1 MEKPPNSLLFLTKF
15 HQLKGISIELRCP
28 ANFATSPQT
37 GLLQGARFWIRQ
49 DGQAYFTG
57 LAQCER
63 PFSSTF
69 VMLWPRVTMGLRCFP
84 IRMSSSQ
91 LSKAKHK
98 ILLAQ

>member
-1 MEKPPNSLLFLTKF
+1 MKF
-15 HQLKGISIELRCP
+15 HQLKESSIELRCP
-28 ANFATSPQT
+28 ANFATSPET
-37 GLLQGARFWIRQ
+37 GPLEAASLWIRP

-69 VMLWPRVTMGLRCFP
+69 VMLRPRVTMGLRCFP
-84 IRMSSSQ
+84 VRMSSSR

-98 ILLAQ
+98 ILLTQKKKIK